1 MNLMDAFSREDCV
14 EVTISQLYDLVK
26 EAGRA
31 DLFRNGVKNRIPYAH
46 ILCVM
51 DGDSSAL
58 EIEKPVIWHNAKTEP
73 PKSPGLYYGKK
84 DDTNSMWACNYMDG
98 EWTLN
103 ALPTQKMDIVQW
115 AEYTAFSD
123 DGDGL
128 DTS

>member
-1 MNLMDAFSREDCV
+1 MNLMDAFSREDRV

-51 DGDSSAL
+51 DGDASAL
-58 EIEKPVIWHNAKTEP
+58 AIEEPVIWHDAKTDP
-73 PKSPGLYYGKK
+73 PKSPGLYYGKN

-98 EWTLN
+98 KWMLSMSFPPHE
-103 ALPTQKMDIVQW
+103 MDIVQW
-115 AEYTAFSD
+115 AEYTAFSED
-123 DGDGL
+123 
-128 DTS
+128 S